1 MRSSIVV
8 KLWNQKNN
16 TLQGTNISPSPALLS
31 RWFSVS
37 FPFGWDMRSF
47 LWIVIFI
54 DVGCGVSSRMI
65 ILKYPENRQD
75 DNFKREKPSW
85 KPFTVGR
92 FPTHQTYRKKKSVF
106 FSVAPQR
113 KKNPAYGVGDWY
125 SPLEVVIWE
134 PLEQPVGC
142 ELFGEN
148 QTAKNQENEC
158 PKEDLN
164 KSIIKPWEWWDR
176 KTGGLE
182 IPEACYTGSNPLH
195 RRVQSL
201 ILAGHT
207 KTQSPTSLL

>member
-1 MRSSIVV
+1 MRKCLGRIREEKTMRSSIVV

-92 FPTHQTYRKKKSVF
+92 FPTHQTYRKKKKCFF
-106 FSVAPQR
+106 FSGSTTQ
-113 KKNPAYGVGDWY
+113 KNPAYGVGDWY
-125 SPLEVVIWE
+125 SPLKLWFENLLNNLLVVNCLGKIW
-134 PLEQPVGC
+134 L
-142 ELFGEN
+142 
-148 QTAKNQENEC
+148 
-158 PKEDLN
+158 
-164 KSIIKPWEWWDR
+164 R
-176 KTGGLE
+176 KTKK
-182 IPEACYTGSNPLH
+182 TS
-195 RRVQSL
+195 VQRK
-201 ILAGHT
+201 I
-207 KTQSPTSLL
+207 